1 MQLSPGMIL
10 VHKVSGQY
18 AVIVD
23 VNETTV
29 GVRMAKETKN
39 DGTDYVHREFSPNE
53 LETAEEHLKRE
64 LGEMELRRD
73 MLDAAEERHTQK
85 KLDKLPSPKIAGD
98 IKVN

>member
-1 MQLSPGMIL
+1 MKAGEIY

-18 AVIVD
+18 VVVVD
-23 VNETTV
+23 ILAANVV
-29 GVRMAKETKN
+29 SVRMARESKN
-39 DGTDYVHREFSPNE
+39 DGTDYVLREFSTVE
-53 LETAEEHLKRE
+53 LESAEEHLKRE